1 MKTEQ
6 IAEELNQIQI
16 THAKAFSR
24 LADMFTLNGE
34 TGVLIW
40 LNQQQRDVFAIDI
53 IDHFGLTAG
62 RVANIVK
69 KLEQKGYLTRE
80 HNITDLRKSLI
91 RLTKSG
97 MDYADEQYAQMHGNH
112 IRIVESLGEE
122 EAVTMLRLLNRILF
136 QLERTA

>member
-1 MKTEQ
+1 MVLTIWVCLFKLIISNRKLVGAPMKTEQ

-40 LNQQQRDVFAIDI
+40 LNQQQREVFAIDI

-69 KLEQKGYLTRE
+69 KPEQKG
-80 HNITDLRKSLI
+80 
-91 RLTKSG
+91 
-97 MDYADEQYAQMHGNH
+97 
-112 IRIVESLGEE
+112 
-122 EAVTMLRLLNRILF
+122 
-136 QLERTA
+136 

>member
-40 LNQQQRDVFAIDI
+40 LNQQQREVFAIDI

-62 RVANIVK
+62 RVANIVE

-97 MDYADEQYAQMHGNH
+97 MDYAEKQYTQMNKNH
-112 IRIVESLGEE
+112 MSIIEALGEE
-122 EAVTMLRLLNRILF
+122 DSATMLRLLKHILS
-136 QLERTA
+136 QLELTV

>member
-6 IAEELNQIQI
+6 IAEEFNQIQI
-16 THAKAFSR
+16 THVKAFSR

-40 LNQQQRDVFAIDI
+40 LNQQQREVFAIDI

-97 MDYADEQYAQMHGNH
+97 MDYADEQYAQMNENH
-112 IRIVESLGEE
+112 ISIVETLGEE
-122 EAVTMLRLLNRILF
+122 DAETLLRLLKRIF
-136 QLERTA
+136 SQLEPAI

>member
-136 QLERTA
+136 QLEHSA